1 MYTRPYDDN
10 AGIIIPES
18 YSGTALRE
26 EPPISETHETEQA
39 SATPR
44 PDASGGRNPWEKD
57 TTVHNDSPMKNDKAV
72 PTGSFLSNLP
82 FGNLLGGIFKNERFG
97 LQKIGTEEILIIA
110 TAAFLLFSKD
120 GDKECAIMLLLLLFL
135 A

>member
-10 AGIIIPES
+10 VGILIPES
-18 YSGTALRE
+18 YNGTALRD
-26 EPPISETHETEQA
+26 EPRRAEDIREVFINGEKAE
-39 SATPR
+39 R
-44 PDASGGRNPWEKD
+44 EGDAVHTAMTADEKTD
-57 TTVHNDSPMKNDKAV
+57 EPAGN
-72 PTGSFLSNLP
+72 FLSKLTS
-82 FGNLLGGIFKNERFG
+82 GNFLGGIFNNANFG

-110 TAAFLLFSKD
+110 TAAFLFFSKD

>member
-10 AGIIIPES
+10 VGILIPES
-18 YSGTALRE
+18 YNGTALRE
-26 EPPISETHETEQA
+26 DSRRSEDIRDITDE
-39 SATPR
+39 
-44 PDASGGRNPWEKD
+44 
-57 TTVHNDSPMKNDKAV
+57 KNDCAGNSENAHTATTPDKKQDEPV
-72 PTGSFLSNLP
+72 GNFLSKLSS
-82 FGNLLGGIFKNERFG
+82 GNFLGGIFNNAKFG

-110 TAAFLLFSKD
+110 TAAFLFFSKD